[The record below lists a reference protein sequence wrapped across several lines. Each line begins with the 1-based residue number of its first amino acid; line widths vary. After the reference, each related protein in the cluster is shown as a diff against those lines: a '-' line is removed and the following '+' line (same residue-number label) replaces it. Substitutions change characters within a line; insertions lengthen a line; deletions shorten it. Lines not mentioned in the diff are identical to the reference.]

1 MKEKD
6 EPEQAGILSPQS
18 AYDEWAEHYDEE
30 DPSTLLDQPFL
41 LSAIQPFEGCR
52 ILDLG
57 CGTGRYLRL
66 VGSGSYAIGI
76 DVSRKMLAR
85 ARRQTPATFAAKWV
99 QGSVE
104 GLPFRAGSF
113 DRLVSGLAWIT
124 STISGGFS
132 MALPERSNQ
141 AVVPSSRRCIRT
153 CNA

>member
-1 MKEKD
+1 MNNED
-6 EPEQAGILSPQS
+6 EPGQAGFLSPQS

-41 LSAIQPFEGCR
+41 LSAIQPVEGCR

-85 ARRQTPATFAAKWV
+85 ARRQTPATFAAL
-99 QGSVE
+99 Q
-104 GLPFRAGSF
+104 AG
-113 DRLVSGLAWIT
+113 
-124 STISGGFS
+124 
-132 MALPERSNQ
+132 
-141 AVVPSSRRCIRT
+141 
-153 CNA
+153 